1 MASMQN
7 AALAAQGVN
16 AAPDQSDPRAWN
28 AWAQTQDPG
37 LYGYKNKR
45 AISVEDLNALRPA
58 LQAAGKWD
66 SAWDSLGP
74 EYFRSGGAGSS
85 ESSADGM
92 QGSAATQTADLSALD
107 GYGKASAR
115 GPGYN
120 SLNDFIGPDGKVF
133 QQGDISQTSS
143 SMKSS
148 DWRDAATVVGGVLA
162 AGYGISAA
170 AGAGAGAGATAGA
183 TAAEGAAAGT
193 AAGTAATSS
202 APIWNAALAESAVGT
217 AGYGASSTGLGGGA
231 AASWGAG
238 AGYAADA
245 AATAGQSGGW
255 MQTAAN
261 GVKGMDA
268 GNWIQLA
275 NLGAGLYGSKKAGD
289 RAEAATG
296 AMTDIAGQQNAL
308 AREAQAWYQ
317 STYDK
322 EAPIR
327 QAAADRQNAVS
338 DELIGGMRFATEQ
351 AKELDAYNKG
361 TFRPVEQQL
370 VKDAVAYDTPERR
383 MAAASSAAADIDM
396 SAAATRAGNE
406 RALARTGI
414 APGSMRAQALA
425 ADSAVGQSTARG
437 GAMTQAVRGVEQQ
450 GYARRADVANL
461 GRGIATQQ
469 ATQQQIA
476 TSTGSGGSNAA
487 GQGLQSATSGTPLMT
502 QGFNTG
508 LNGMG
513 AAANLYGQAARAAND
528 ETNLLLQGVSGIGKF
543 VGSRWGG

>member
-1 MASMQN
+1 MASTGMQ
-7 AALAAQGVN
+7 AAAA
-16 AAPDQSDPRAWN
+16 ADPWAWN
-28 AWAQTQDPG
+28 RWAQTQDPG
-37 LYGYKNKR
+37 LYGWQGQR
-45 AISVEDLNALRPA
+45 ALGIDDLAALKPA
-58 LQAAGKWD
+58 LVNAGKWNPEWDAAMQDPSYFGGIGQETD
-66 SAWDSLGP
+66 SGLQ
-74 EYFRSGGAGSS
+74 GGATK
-85 ESSADGM
+85 
-92 QGSAATQTADLSALD
+92 QLDLSSLD
-107 GYGKASAR
+107 GYQMAEAR
-115 GPGYN
+115 SSGRNG
-120 SLNDFIGPDGKVF
+120 LKGVFAPDG
-133 QQGDISQTSS
+133 
-143 SMKSS
+143 SMLYGTGETFERGGGAWKG
-148 DWRDAATVVGGVLA
+148 RDYKEAAITVGGTLA
-162 AGYGISAA
+162 AGYGIGAM
-170 AGAGAGAGATAGA
+170 AGAGAGAGATAATTGA
-183 TAAEGAAAGT
+183 EAAAAGT
-193 AAGTAATSS
+193 AAATNS

-217 AGYGASSTGLGGGA
+217 AGYGVSSAGLGGGA

-245 AATAGQSGGW
+245 AAATSGP
-255 MQTAAN
+255 TAAKV
-261 GVKGMDA
+261 GATGMGA
-268 GNWIQLA
+268 GDWIQLA
-275 NLGAGLYGSKKAGD
+275 NLGAGLFASKKAGD

-296 AMTDIAGQQNAL
+296 AMTDIAADQNAL

-322 EAPIR
+322 EAPVR

-338 DELIGGMRFATEQ
+338 DELIAGMRFATGQ
-351 AKELDAYNKG
+351 SKELDAYNKS

-370 VKDAVAYDTPERR
+370 VKDAAAYDTPERR
-383 MAAASSAAADIDM
+383 MAAASSAAADVDM

-425 ADSAVGQSTARG
+425 ADSAVGQSSARG

-476 TSTGSGGSNAA
+476 TSTGGGGSSAA
-487 GQGLQSATSGTPLMT
+487 GQALQSATSGTPLMT

-513 AAANLYGQAARAAND
+513 AAANLYGQAGRAAND
-528 ETNLLLQGVSGIGKF
+528 ETELLLRGVGGIGKF